1 MALEKRIRFLEFVYD
16 FFRFQIITSYYVE
29 RVTIG
34 ARMAPYP
41 NLVSDSTLV
50 QDTIDLLN
58 DSGGRAAA
66 SEIVDAVFKLSHI
79 DDELAG
85 LLVAD
90 LIRNDRRFKIVD
102 NHTVELQQDD
112 WDNRLLKDLDF
123 VVVDVEATGAK
134 TPPNRLIELGAYR
147 IRSGRIVDKFLQLV
161 NPEIPIPRFVATLT
175 GITNEMVKRQPVFA
189 EVAPKWLDFVSD
201 SVLVAHNAPFDT
213 SFLNHEISRVYPGHR
228 MLNPHLCTV
237 RLSRRVLPDIPNHRL
252 DTIADYFSIPIASRH
267 RAGSDALAT
276 AEIFLLLLTKLEED
290 HGVKDLVTART
301 FQFPEIKPVAPSDQ
315 TELSLVP
322 SL

>member
-1 MALEKRIRFLEFVYD
+1 MIR
-16 FFRFQIITSYYVE
+16 RA
-29 RVTIG
+29 TIG
-34 ARMAPYP
+34 TRMPPYP

-50 QDTIDLLN
+50 QDTIDLLTV
-58 DSGGRAAA
+58 SGGRAPA

-79 DDELAG
+79 DDDLAG

-102 NHTVELQQDD
+102 NNTVELLEDS
-112 WDNRLLKDLDF
+112 WDSKLLKNLDF

-147 IRSGRIVDKFLQLV
+147 IRDGRIVDKFLQLV
-161 NPEIPIPRFVATLT
+161 NPEIPIPRFVMSLT
-175 GITNEMVKRQPVFA
+175 GISNDMVKRAPVFA

-228 MLNPHLCTV
+228 MVNPHLCTV
-237 RLSRRVLPDIPNHRL
+237 KLSRRVLPDISNHRL
-252 DTIADYFSIPIASRH
+252 DTLADHFSIPIVSRH

-276 AEIFLLLLTKLEED
+276 AEIFLLLLTRMED
-290 HGVKDLVTART
+290 EHGVKDLATARN
-301 FQFPEIKPVAPSDQ
+301 FQFPEIKSASNPEQLPLTA
-315 TELSLVP
+315 SL
-322 SL
+322 

>member
-1 MALEKRIRFLEFVYD
+1 ML
-16 FFRFQIITSYYVE
+16 
-29 RVTIG
+29 
-34 ARMAPYP
+34 PYS

-50 QDTIDLLN
+50 QDTIDLLTC
-58 DSGGRAAA
+58 SGGRAAA

-90 LIRNDRRFKIVD
+90 LIQNDRRFKLD
-102 NHTVELQQDD
+102 NNTVELLKDD
-112 WDNRLLKDLDF
+112 SYSRLLKDLDF

-147 IRSGRIVDKFLQLV
+147 IRGRRIVDKFSSLV
-161 NPEIPIPRFVATLT
+161 NPEIPIPRFVASLT
-175 GITNEMVKRQPVFA
+175 GISNEMVKRAPVFA
-189 EVAPKWLDFVSD
+189 ELAPQWLDFVSD

-228 MLNPHLCTV
+228 MVNPHLCTV
-237 RLSRRVLPDIPNHRL
+237 RLSRRALPDLCNHRL
-252 DTIADYFSIPIASRH
+252 DTIAHHFSIPIASRH

-276 AEIFLLLLTKLEED
+276 AEIFILLLTELEET
-290 HGVKDLVTART
+290 HGIKDLGAARR
-301 FQFPEIKPVAPSDQ
+301 FQFPELA
-315 TELSLVP
+315 TGLHG
-322 SL
+322 

>member
-1 MALEKRIRFLEFVYD
+1 ML
-16 FFRFQIITSYYVE
+16 
-29 RVTIG
+29 
-34 ARMAPYP
+34 PYP

-58 DSGGRAAA
+58 DCGGRAPA

-90 LIRNDRRFKIVD
+90 LIKNDRRFKIIE
-102 NHTVELQQDD
+102 NNTVELQQDD
-112 WDNRLLKDLDF
+112 SQSRLLRDLDF

-147 IRSGRIVDKFLQLV
+147 IRGGRIVDKFLSLV
-161 NPEIPIPRFVATLT
+161 NPEIPIPRFVASLT
-175 GITNEMVKRQPVFA
+175 GISNDMVKQAPVFA
-189 EVAPKWLDFVSD
+189 ELAPQWLDFVSD

-228 MLNPHLCTV
+228 MRNPHLCTV
-237 RLSRRVLPDIPNHRL
+237 MLSRRALPELMNHRL
-252 DTIADYFSIPIASRH
+252 DTIASHFSIPIVSRH

-276 AEIFLLLLTKLEED
+276 AEIFILLLTELEEI
-290 HGVKDLVTART
+290 HGIKDLASARS
-301 FQFPEIKPVAPSDQ
+301 FQFPPEPAVA
-315 TELSLVP
+315 
-322 SL
+322 

>member
-1 MALEKRIRFLEFVYD
+1 MP
-16 FFRFQIITSYYVE
+16 
-29 RVTIG
+29 
-34 ARMAPYP
+34 PYS

-50 QDTIDLLN
+50 QDTIDLLT

-66 SEIVDAVFKLSHI
+66 TEIVDAVFKMSHV

-102 NHTVELQQDD
+102 NNTVELLQDD
-112 WDNRLLKDLDF
+112 RQSRLLKDLDF

-147 IRSGRIVDKFLQLV
+147 IRGGRIVDKFMSLV
-161 NPEIPIPRFVATLT
+161 NPEIPIPRFVASLT
-175 GITNEMVKRQPVFA
+175 GISNEMVKSAPVFA
-189 EVAPKWLDFVSD
+189 DVAPQWLDFVSD

-228 MLNPHLCTV
+228 MVNPHLCTV
-237 RLSRRVLPDIPNHRL
+237 RLSRRALPDLLNHRL
-252 DTIADYFSIPIASRH
+252 DTIATHFSIPIASRH

-276 AEIFLLLLTKLEED
+276 AEIFLLLLTELEET
-290 HGVKDLVTART
+290 HGIKDLAAARN
-301 FQFPEIKPVAPSDQ
+301 FQFPEL
-315 TELSLVP
+315 ELA
-322 SL
+322 

>member
-1 MALEKRIRFLEFVYD
+1 M
-16 FFRFQIITSYYVE
+16 
-29 RVTIG
+29 
-34 ARMAPYP
+34 PHYP

-50 QDTIDLLN
+50 QDTIDLLT

-90 LIRNDRRFKIVD
+90 LIRNDRRFKFVE
-102 NHTVELQQDD
+102 NNTVELLADD
-112 WDNRLLKDLDF
+112 SHSRLLKDLDF

-147 IRSGRIVDKFLQLV
+147 IRGGRIVDKFQSLV
-161 NPEIPIPRFVATLT
+161 NPEIPIPRFVAALT
-175 GITNEMVKRQPVFA
+175 RISNEMVKGAPVFA
-189 EVAPKWLDFVSD
+189 ELAPQWLDFVSD

-228 MLNPHLCTV
+228 MVNPHLCTV
-237 RLSRRVLPDIPNHRL
+237 RLSRRALPNLLNHRL
-252 DTIADYFSIPIASRH
+252 DTIADHFSIPIASRH

-276 AEIFLLLLTKLEED
+276 AEIFLRILTELEET
-290 HGVKDLVTART
+290 HGIRNLAAARN
-301 FQFPEIKPVAPSDQ
+301 FQFPELERPVSRGA
-315 TELSLVP
+315 V
-322 SL
+322 

>member
-1 MALEKRIRFLEFVYD
+1 MP
-16 FFRFQIITSYYVE
+16 
-29 RVTIG
+29 
-34 ARMAPYP
+34 PYT

-58 DSGGRAAA
+58 DAGGRAAA

-90 LIRNDRRFKIVD
+90 LIKNDRRFKIIE
-102 NHTVELQQDD
+102 NNTIELQE
-112 WDNRLLKDLDF
+112 DNWNTCLLKDLDF

-147 IRSGRIVDKFLQLV
+147 IRGGRIVDKFLQLV
-161 NPEIPIPRFVATLT
+161 NPEISIPRFVVTLT
-175 GITNEMVKRQPVFA
+175 GISNEMVRQAPVFA
-189 EVAPKWLDFVSD
+189 EVAPQWLDFVSD

-213 SFLNHEISRVYPGHR
+213 NFLNHEISRVYPGHR
-228 MLNPHLCTV
+228 MVNPHLCTV
-237 RLSRRVLPDIPNHRL
+237 RLSRRVLPEIPNHRL
-252 DTIADYFSIPIASRH
+252 DTIADYFSIPIISRH

-276 AEIFLLLLTKLEED
+276 AEIFLLLLTRLEEE
-290 HGVKDLVTART
+290 HGVKDLATART
-301 FQFPEIKPVAPSDQ
+301 FQFPEIKPAVPTLPLIS
-315 TELSLVP
+315 SL
-322 SL
+322 

>member
-1 MALEKRIRFLEFVYD
+1 MP
-16 FFRFQIITSYYVE
+16 
-29 RVTIG
+29 
-34 ARMAPYP
+34 PYP

-50 QDTIDLLN
+50 QDTIDLLTC
-58 DSGGRAAA
+58 SGGRAAA

-90 LIRNDRRFKIVD
+90 LIRNDRRFKIVE
-102 NHTVELQQDD
+102 NNTVELLEDD
-112 WDNRLLKDLDF
+112 SHLRLLKELDF

-147 IRSGRIVDKFLQLV
+147 IRGGKIVDKFATLV

-175 GITNEMVKRQPVFA
+175 GISNEMVKGAPVFA
-189 EVAPKWLDFVSD
+189 DVAPKWLDFVSEA
-201 SVLVAHNAPFDT
+201 VLVAHNAPFDT

-228 MLNPHLCTV
+228 MVNPHLCTV
-237 RLSRRVLPDIPNHRL
+237 KLSRRAMPDLSNHRL
-252 DTIADYFSIPIASRH
+252 DTIASHFSIPIASRH

-276 AEIFLLLLTKLEED
+276 AEIFILLLTELEET
-290 HGVKDLVTART
+290 HGIKDLGAARR
-301 FQFPEIKPVAPSDQ
+301 FQFPELTADFHG
-315 TELSLVP
+315 
-322 SL
+322 

>member
-1 MALEKRIRFLEFVYD
+1 M
-16 FFRFQIITSYYVE
+16 T
-29 RVTIG
+29 
-34 ARMAPYP
+34 PYS

-50 QDTIDLLN
+50 QDTIDLLTC
-58 DSGGRAAA
+58 SGGRAAA

-90 LIRNDRRFKIVD
+90 LIRNDRRFKIVE
-102 NHTVELQQDD
+102 NNTVELLEDD
-112 WDNRLLKDLDF
+112 SHLRLLKELDF

-147 IRSGRIVDKFLQLV
+147 IRGARIVDKFVSLV

-175 GITNEMVKRQPVFA
+175 GISNDMVRGAPVFA
-189 EVAPKWLDFVSD
+189 DVAPKWLDFVSEA
-201 SVLVAHNAPFDT
+201 VLVAHNAPFDT

-228 MLNPHLCTV
+228 MVNPHLCTV
-237 RLSRRVLPDIPNHRL
+237 RLSRRAMPDLSNHRL
-252 DTIADYFSIPIASRH
+252 ETIASHFSIPIASRH

-276 AEIFLLLLTKLEED
+276 AEIFILLLTELEET
-290 HGVKDLVTART
+290 HGIKDLGAARR
-301 FQFPEIKPVAPSDQ
+301 FQFPELAAN
-315 TELSLVP
+315 LH
-322 SL
+322 